1 MKFWTC
7 GPFKEAADKL
17 EMMVYKAEQ
26 MRIFMETIE
35 ESKKVDDLILN
46 GSTEEKLIAR
56 MVKLDI
62 DNKLEI
68 LIGKPDGHEEKDDE
82 IPRETIL
89 ESFEGITEK

>member
-7 GPFKEAADKL
+7 GPFKEAEDRL
-17 EMMVYKAEQ
+17 EIMVYKAEQ

-35 ESKKVDDLILN
+35 ESKKIDDIILN
-46 GSTEEKLIAR
+46 GSKEEKLIAS

-68 LIGKPDGHEEKDDE
+68 LIGIPDGHEEKDDE